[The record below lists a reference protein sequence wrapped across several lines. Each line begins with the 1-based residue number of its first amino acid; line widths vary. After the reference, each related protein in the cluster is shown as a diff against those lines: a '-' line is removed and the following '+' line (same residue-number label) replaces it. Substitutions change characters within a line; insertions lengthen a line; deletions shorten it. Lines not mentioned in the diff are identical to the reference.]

1 MKSKWK
7 QIELQALNI
16 VDDWKKKNF
25 EKQMKNIELKKYT
38 KNATGVDKIKHKR
51 DKLNW

>member
-1 MKSKWK
+1 MLT
-7 QIELQALNI
+7 IG
-16 VDDWKKKNF
+16 KKNF

>member
-16 VDDWKKKNF
+16 VDHWEKNVENKWKIKNL
-25 EKQMKNIELKKYT
+25 KNIQ
-38 KNATGVDKIKHKR
+38 KIQQGLIR
-51 DKLNW
+51 